1 MSHGHVAR
9 AHELGYAVLHTDHRR
24 GHLMTH
30 TLRSAA
36 LLVAAFTLTATGCAN
51 MNTARPLD
59 PGDHAFGATFGGP
72 TVLLGDTPLPLPNLV
87 LGGRSGLL
95 TVAERNLEV
104 DYGLNVTALAFGITQ
119 AHVGASYALLHQSG
133 MAPAVTATNR
143 LYLAIN
149 PLSLGER
156 ADDAFGFWGADQVE
170 LTASWASGAHLLW
183 VSVAQYFDFGA
194 PNLLLTP
201 AVGYAIDLGEPGGF
215 GLQFETRWYGLNAAP
230 EVRTVRWWPMGEYGL
245 GSLGFSIGVSYA
257 L

>member
-1 MSHGHVAR
+1 
-9 AHELGYAVLHTDHRR
+9 
-24 GHLMTH
+24 MTH
-30 TLRSAA
+30 TLRGAA
-36 LLVAAFTLTATGCAN
+36 LLVALALAATGCAN

-72 TVLLGDTPLPLPNLV
+72 TVLVGDAPVPLPNLI

-95 TVAERNLEV
+95 TLGERNLEV
-104 DYGLNVTALAFGITQ
+104 DYGLNLTALAFGITQ

-133 MAPAVTATNR
+133 AVPALTATNR

-156 ADDAFGFWGADQVE
+156 TDDAFGFWGADQVE
-170 LTASWASGAHLLW
+170 LTASWAFKAHLIW
-183 VSVAQYFDFGA
+183 VSLAQYFDLGA
-194 PNLLLTP
+194 PDLLLTP
-201 AVGYAIDLGEPGGF
+201 AVGYALDVGEPGGF
-215 GLQFETRWYGLNAAP
+215 GFQVETRWYGLSTAP
-230 EVRTVRWWPMGEYGL
+230 EVRTIQWWPLGAYGL